1 MGIFMILF
9 TFFGGITLSAQS
21 SINGTLSRKAG
32 TIETTL
38 LTFLTGTMFL
48 AMFIVFFGQG
58 NILTI
63 LEAPKWQLSAAFLGT
78 MYLLL
83 TVMAVPRIG
92 VIATNIAGIAG
103 QLVIGVLIDHFGW
116 FNSLV
121 ISLDSKR
128 AFALLFMVIAL
139 YFIYK
144 GNKRSSEEE
153 NAQPVKS
160 YKNAAFQG

>member
-1 MGIFMILF
+1 MGILMILF
-9 TFFGGITLSAQS
+9 TLIGGITLSAQS

-32 TIETTL
+32 TLETTL

-48 AMFIVFFGQG
+48 AIFILFFGQG
-58 NILTI
+58 NVLAI

-78 MYLLL
+78 LYLLL

-121 ISLDSKR
+121 ISLDIKR
-128 AFALLFMVIAL
+128 AFALLFMIIAL

-144 GNKRSSEEE
+144 GNKRSSEGT
-153 NAQPVKS
+153 NTQH
-160 YKNAAFQG
+160 N

>member
-1 MGIFMILF
+1 MGILMILF
-9 TFFGGITLSAQS
+9 TLFGGLTLSAQS

-48 AMFIVFFGQG
+48 AIFIVFFGQG
-58 NILTI
+58 NVLAI
-63 LEAPKWQLSAAFLGT
+63 LEVPKWQLSAAFLGT
-78 MYLLL
+78 LYLLL
-83 TVMAVPRIG
+83 TVMAVPKIG

-121 ISLDSKR
+121 ISLDMKR
-128 AFALLFMVIAL
+128 TFALLFMVIAL

-144 GNKRSSEEE
+144 GNKRSNEET
-153 NAQPVKS
+153 NA
-160 YKNAAFQG
+160 

>member
-1 MGIFMILF
+1 MGILMILF
-9 TFFGGITLSAQS
+9 TLFGGLTLSAQS

-48 AMFIVFFGQG
+48 AIFIVFFGQG
-58 NILTI
+58 NVLAI

-78 MYLLL
+78 LYLLL
-83 TVMAVPRIG
+83 TVMAVPKIG

-121 ISLDSKR
+121 ISLDMKR

-144 GNKRSSEEE
+144 GNKRSNEET
-153 NAQPVKS
+153 NA
-160 YKNAAFQG
+160 

>member
-1 MGIFMILF
+1 MGILMILF
-9 TFFGGITLSAQS
+9 TLFGGITLSAQS
-21 SINGTLSRKAG
+21 SINGTFSRKAG

-48 AMFIVFFGQG
+48 AIFILFFGQG
-58 NILTI
+58 NILAI
-63 LEAPKWQLSAAFLGT
+63 LDAPKWQLSAAFLGT

-83 TVMAVPRIG
+83 TVMAVPKIG

-121 ISLDSKR
+121 IALDIKR
-128 AFALLFMVIAL
+128 AFALLFMIIAL

-144 GNKRSSEEE
+144 GNKRSSEET
-153 NAQPVKS
+153 QTRS
-160 YKNAAFQG
+160 I

>member
-9 TFFGGITLSAQS
+9 TLFGGITLSAQS
-21 SINGTLSRKAG
+21 SINGTFSRKAG
-32 TIETTL
+32 TLETTL

-48 AMFIVFFGQG
+48 AIFIVFFGQG
-58 NILTI
+58 NILAI

-121 ISLDSKR
+121 ISLDIKR

-144 GNKRSSEEE
+144 GNKRSNEETE
-153 NAQPVKS
+153 AQHVKS
-160 YKNAAFQG
+160 YKNAAS

>member
-1 MGIFMILF
+1 MILF
-9 TFFGGITLSAQS
+9 TLFGGITLSAQS
-21 SINGTLSRKAG
+21 SINGTFSRKAG

-38 LTFLTGTMFL
+38 LTFLTGTLFL
-48 AMFIVFFGQG
+48 AIFIIFFGQG
-58 NILTI
+58 NILAI
-63 LEAPKWQLSAAFLGT
+63 LDAPKWQLSAAFLGT

-121 ISLDSKR
+121 ISLDMKR
-128 AFALLFMVIAL
+128 AFALLFMIIAL

-144 GNKRSSEEE
+144 GNKRSSEKTDLKYL
-153 NAQPVKS
+153 NKPKS
-160 YKNAAFQG
+160 ANR

>member
-1 MGIFMILF
+1 MGILMILF
-9 TFFGGITLSAQS
+9 TLFGGITLSAQS
-21 SINGTLSRKAG
+21 SINGTFSRKAG

-48 AMFIVFFGQG
+48 AIFILFFGKG
-58 NILTI
+58 NILAI
-63 LEAPKWQLSAAFLGT
+63 LDAPKWQLSAAFLGT

-121 ISLDSKR
+121 IALDIER
-128 AFALLFMVIAL
+128 AFALLFMFIAL

-144 GNKRSSEEE
+144 GNKRSSEESQTQ
-153 NAQPVKS
+153 NI
-160 YKNAAFQG
+160 

>member
-1 MGIFMILF
+1 MDISMILF
-9 TFFGGITLSAQS
+9 SLIGGITLSAQS
-21 SINGTLSRKAG
+21 SINGTFSRKAG

-38 LTFLTGTMFL
+38 LTFLTGAMFL
-48 AMFIVFFGQG
+48 AIFILFFGQG
-58 NILTI
+58 NILAI

-78 MYLLL
+78 LYLLL

-92 VIATNIAGIAG
+92 VIATNIAGISG

-121 ISLDSKR
+121 IALDFKR
-128 AFALLFMVIAL
+128 AFALLFMIIAL

-144 GNKRSSEEE
+144 GNKRSSE
-153 NAQPVKS
+153 QPHS
-160 YKNAAFQG
+160 

>member
-1 MGIFMILF
+1 MGTFMILF
-9 TFFGGITLSAQS
+9 TLIGGITLSAQS
-21 SINGTLSRKAG
+21 SINGTFSKKAG
-32 TIETTL
+32 TIETTF

-48 AMFIVFFGQG
+48 TIFILFFGSG
-58 NILTI
+58 NVLGI

-92 VIATNIAGIAG
+92 VIATNISGIAG
-103 QLVIGVLIDHFGW
+103 QLIIGVMIDHFGW

-121 ISLDSKR
+121 IELDIKR
-128 AFALLFMVIAL
+128 IFAILFMIIAL

-144 GNKRSSEEE
+144 GNKRSREE
-153 NAQPVKS
+153 S
-160 YKNAAFQG
+160 KNIAY

>member
-1 MGIFMILF
+1 MGILMILF
-9 TFFGGITLSAQS
+9 TLFGGITLSAQS
-21 SINGTLSRKAG
+21 SINGTFSRKAG

-48 AMFIVFFGQG
+48 AIFMLFFGQG
-58 NILTI
+58 NILAI
-63 LEAPKWQLSAAFLGT
+63 LDAPKWQLSAAFLGT

-83 TVMAVPRIG
+83 TVIAVPKIG

-121 ISLDSKR
+121 IALDIKR
-128 AFALLFMVIAL
+128 AFALLFMIIAL

-144 GNKRSSEEE
+144 GNKRSSEET
-153 NAQPVKS
+153 QTRS
-160 YKNAAFQG
+160 I